1 MDIAKIQAVAELRIN
16 LAEFKARRDRSL
28 ELWKAQN
35 AELLSNIGLKEINLQ
50 EAETNL
56 RSEALEEYKATD
68 NKAPGPGVAIKLF
81 QKLEYDHEEAFK
93 WACKHEMALQ
103 LNVGAF
109 EKIVRIS
116 PDRAGD
122 LSFVQVSQE
131 PQAQIATDLS
141 KVLTAIEE
149 KKE

>member
-56 RSEALEEYKATD
+56 RSEAIEEFRATG
-68 NKAPGPGVAIKLF
+68 NKAPGPGVAIKIF
-81 QKLEYDHEEAFK
+81 GRLEYDPEKAFE

-103 LNVGAF
+103 LNVKAF

-141 KVLTAIEE
+141 KALIESE
-149 KKE
+149 KEK